1 MSKIKIFSLGGLNEL
16 GKNTYVVEVDED
28 IFILDAGLKYA
39 MDTMYG
45 IDYIIPD
52 YKYLVKNKNRIKGLF
67 ISHSHPENM
76 GGTKDLLKNIPE
88 LKIYA
93 TKYSANILKMEGI
106 NEKNIVEIL
115 PHKKIDFKDIS
126 VFPISVS
133 HSTPDSVM
141 YVINTKDG
149 AVVYTGDFII
159 DPSMKEPYGV
169 DLGKIAYVGKLGV
182 LCLLSESVFS
192 ERKGFSS
199 PNHRLV
205 NFFQD
210 TINRHN
216 NRIMITLL
224 PSHLYTI
231 QEIFNALVNSHRKVV
246 IMGNKLQR
254 IVKMAIEDGYLKV
267 RPDLIGDLSNVKDPD
282 AILLVCDDKEKPYQS
297 ISKIISGNDK
307 FIEFKETD
315 TVIFASPTYDSNE
328 KTLVNLMDDI
338 AMKGAHSIN
347 LPKDKEILHH
357 ASSEDLM
364 LMLRLISPKYYMPV
378 KGEYR
383 YQVENGDLAYSLG
396 IPKENI
402 LLKQNGDVVTI
413 ENGKLIDDFEH
424 IDVDDVLIDGL
435 NNGDVG
441 DLVVKDRELL
451 SENGIVLIS
460 ATLSKKGKKVLYGPE
475 VITRGFIYVKD
486 SQEMIEDIKK
496 ISLEIIQSNVINNYI
511 DYNKVKQ
518 EIRENL
524 SKFLYDETESNP
536 MIIAVIQEI

>member
-45 IDYIIPD
+45 IDYIIPS
-52 YKYLVKNKNRIKGLF
+52 YKYLIKNKKRIKGLF

-76 GGTKDLLKNIPE
+76 GGTKDLLKVIPE
-88 LKIYA
+88 LNIYA

-106 NEKNIVEIL
+106 NEKNIIEIL
-115 PHKKIDFKDIS
+115 PHKKIDFKEIS
-126 VFPISVS
+126 IFPISVS

-149 AVVYTGDFII
+149 AVVYTGDFIV

-169 DLGKIAYVGKLGV
+169 DLGKIAYVGKLGA
-182 LCLLSESVFS
+182 LCLLSESIFS

-199 PNHRLV
+199 PNHRLSG
-205 NFFQD
+205 FFQD
-210 TINRHN
+210 TINRQDK
-216 NRIMITLL
+216 RIMITLL

-231 QEIFNALVNSHRKVV
+231 QEIFNSLQNSHRKVV

-254 IVKMAIEDGYLKV
+254 IIKMAIDDGYLKV
-267 RPDLIGDLSNVKDPD
+267 RPDLIGDLSNVKDQNS
-282 AILLVCDDKEKPYQS
+282 ILLINDDKEKPYQA
-297 ISKIISGNDK
+297 ISKIVSGNDK
-307 FIEFKETD
+307 FIDFKESD

-338 AMKGAHSIN
+338 AMKGANSITI
-347 LPKDKEILHH
+347 PKDKEILHH

-364 LMLRLISPKYYMPV
+364 LMLRLINPKYYMPV

-383 YQVENGDLAYSLG
+383 HQVENGDLAFNLG

-413 ENGKLIDDFEH
+413 ENGKLIDNFEH
-424 IDVDDVLIDGL
+424 IDVDEVLIDGL
-435 NNGDVG
+435 NTGDVG

-496 ISLEIIQSNVINNYI
+496 ISLDVIQSNVINNYI

-518 EIRENL
+518 EIRESL
-524 SKFLYDETESNP
+524 SKFLYEETESNP

>member
-328 KTLVNLMDDI
+328 KTLVNLMDEI

-383 YQVENGDLAYSLG
+383 HQVENGDLAYSLG

>member
-328 KTLVNLMDDI
+328 KTLVNLMDEI

>member
-45 IDYIIPD
+45 IDYIIPS
-52 YKYLVKNKNRIKGLF
+52 YKYLIKNKKRIKGLF

-76 GGTKDLLKNIPE
+76 GGTKDLLKVIPE
-88 LKIYA
+88 LNIYA

-106 NEKNIVEIL
+106 NEKNIIEIL
-115 PHKKIDFKDIS
+115 PHKKIDFKEIS
-126 VFPISVS
+126 IFPISVS

-149 AVVYTGDFII
+149 AVVYTGDFIV

-182 LCLLSESVFS
+182 LCLLSESIFS

-199 PNHRLV
+199 PNHRLSG
-205 NFFQD
+205 FFQD
-210 TINRHN
+210 TINRQDK
-216 NRIMITLL
+216 RIMITLL

-231 QEIFNALVNSHRKVV
+231 QEIFNSLQNSHRKVV

-254 IVKMAIEDGYLKV
+254 IIKMAIDDGYLKV
-267 RPDLIGDLSNVKDPD
+267 RPDLIGDLSNVKDQNS
-282 AILLVCDDKEKPYQS
+282 ILLINDDKEKPYQA
-297 ISKIISGNDK
+297 ISKIVSGNDK
-307 FIEFKETD
+307 FIDFKESD

-338 AMKGAHSIN
+338 AMKGASSITI
-347 LPKDKEILHH
+347 PKDKEILHH

-364 LMLRLISPKYYMPV
+364 LMLRLINPKYYMPV

-383 YQVENGDLAYSLG
+383 HQVENGDLAFNLG

-413 ENGKLIDDFEH
+413 ENGKLIDNFEH
-424 IDVDDVLIDGL
+424 IDVDEVLIDGL
-435 NNGDVG
+435 NTGDVG

-496 ISLEIIQSNVINNYI
+496 ISLDVIQSNVINNYI

-518 EIRENL
+518 EIRESL
-524 SKFLYDETESNP
+524 SKFLYEETESNP

>member
-1 MSKIKIFSLGGLNEL
+1 LGGLNEL